1 MKASTQQNLKTLG
14 ITFFV
19 LIVLNV
25 LGSLFFHR
33 FDLTKDKRYTL
44 SETSL
49 QIVKQVKNPLSI
61 KIYMQGDLPA
71 DFKRLQQE
79 TKQLLEEFQAYNS
92 NIVFEFVNPLENGED
107 NMDVVKSLYQKGLTP
122 INITVD
128 DKGKQSQAMVFPW
141 AIAVYNNKE
150 VNIPL
155 LKNIMGTSTTQKVIG
170 SIQHLEYSIAD
181 GINKISKDRQKKV
194 AIIKGN
200 GELKEVHIAKMLMQ
214 IRESYYIGPFTLDSV
229 AKNPTGTL
237 DALKKYDLA
246 IISKPT
252 ESFSDE
258 EKQVLDQFIMNGG
271 KTLWLIDQVA
281 ADMDS
286 LYNQAGA
293 TLAYP
298 RDLNLNDMFFKYGFR
313 INPDLVKDEQGSK
326 LKLATGEQGSAT
338 QYQEFIWKF
347 APIVIPAN
355 SNPIVKNLGQIKFD
369 FASPIDTLKNGIK
382 KTVLL
387 QSSPYSKVIGTPTEI
402 SLNSVNEKTSP
413 QDYINKGNIPL
424 SVLLEGSFHSAF
436 ENRVLPFKENSFLA
450 KGKPTKMIVIA
461 DGDLARNQ
469 LDKNMMPVELGYDQ
483 RTGNLYDN
491 KDFMMN
497 CINYL
502 LDDTGLINI
511 RSKDVNLPLLDK
523 EKVYKNY
530 SFTQFITIGLPIL
543 ILLVFGFV
551 FTYIRKRKYGKQ
563 MLIKNLQN

>member
-1 MKASTQQNLKTLG
+1 MKASTQQNIKTLG
-14 ITFFV
+14 ITVFV

-61 KIYMQGDLPA
+61 KIYMQGELPA
-71 DFKRLQQE
+71 DFRRLQQE

-92 NIVFEFVNPLENGED
+92 NIVFEFVNPMENED
-107 NMDVVKSLYQKGLTP
+107 ESMAVVKSLYQKGMTP
-122 INITVD
+122 VNITVD

-141 AIAVYNNKE
+141 AVAVYNNKE

-155 LKNIMGTSTTQKVIG
+155 LKNIMGASTTQKVIG

-181 GINKISKDRQKKV
+181 AINKISKDRQKKV

-200 GELKEVHIAKMLMQ
+200 GELHEVHIAKMLKQ
-214 IRESYYIGPFTLDSV
+214 IKESYYIGPFTLDSV

-252 ESFSDE
+252 EAFSDD

-286 LYNQAGA
+286 LYNQSGA

-313 INPDLVKDEQGSK
+313 INPDLVKDEQGSPI
-326 LKLATGEQGSAT
+326 KLATGEQGSAT
-338 QYQEFIWKF
+338 QYQDFVWKY
-347 APIVIPAN
+347 APQVYPAGKH
-355 SNPIVKNLGQIKFD
+355 PIVKNLGGIKFD

-387 QSSPYSKVIGTPTEI
+387 QSSQYSKVIGTPSEI
-402 SLNSVNEKTSP
+402 NLNIVTEKTSP
-413 QDYINKGNIPL
+413 QDYLNKGNIPL
-424 SVLLEGSFHSAF
+424 SVLLEGSFHSVF
-436 ENRVLPFKENSFLA
+436 ENRVLPFKESGFQA
-450 KGKPTKMIVIA
+450 KGKPTKMIVIS

-469 LDKNMMPVELGYDQ
+469 LDKNLMPVELGYDQ

-511 RSKDVNLPLLDK
+511 RSKDLELPLLDK
-523 EKVYKNY
+523 EKVYENY
-530 SFTQFITIGLPIL
+530 SLTQFITIGLPIL
-543 ILLVFGFV
+543 ILLVFGLT
-551 FTYIRKRKYGKQ
+551 FTYIRKRKYSK
-563 MLIKNLQN
+563 

>member
-1 MKASTQQNLKTLG
+1 MKASTQQNIKILG
-14 ITFFV
+14 ITVFV

-33 FDLTKDKRYTL
+33 YDLTKDKRYTL

-71 DFKRLQQE
+71 DFRRLQVE

-92 NIVFEFVNPLENGED
+92 NIVFEFVNPMENED
-107 NMDVVKSLYQKGLTP
+107 ESMEMVKSLYQKGLTP

-141 AIAVYNNKE
+141 AIAVYDNKE

-155 LKNIMGTSTTQKVIG
+155 LKNIMGASTTEKVIG

-181 GINKISKDRQKKV
+181 AINKITKAKQKKV
-194 AIIKGN
+194 AFIKGN
-200 GELKEVHIAKMLMQ
+200 GEMNEVHVAKMLRQ
-214 IRESYYIGPFTLDSV
+214 IKESYYIGPFTLDSV

-237 DALKKYDLA
+237 EALNKYDLA

-252 ESFSDE
+252 QTFSDE

-271 KTLWLIDQVA
+271 KTLWLIDQIA

-286 LYNQAGA
+286 LYNQSGA

-313 INPDLVKDEQGSK
+313 INPDLVKDEYGSPI
-326 LKLATGEQGSAT
+326 KLATGEQGSAT
-338 QYQEFIWKF
+338 QYQEFKWKY
-347 APIVIPAN
+347 APIVIP
-355 SNPIVKNLGQIKFD
+355 SGKHPIVKNLGQIKFD
-369 FASPIDTLKNGIK
+369 FANPIDTLKNGIK

-387 QSSPYSKVIGTPTEI
+387 QSSQYSKKIGTPTEI
-402 SLNSVNEKTSP
+402 NLNIVTEQTTT
-413 QDYINKGNIPL
+413 QEYLNKGNSAL
-424 SVLLEGSFHSAF
+424 AVLLEGDFHSAF
-436 ENRVLPFKENSFLA
+436 ENRVLPFKENAFQA
-450 KGKPTKMIVIA
+450 KGKPNKMIVIA

-511 RSKDVNLPLLDK
+511 RSKDVDLPLLDK
-523 EKVYKNY
+523 DKVYENY
-530 SFTQFITIGLPIL
+530 TMTQFITIGLPIL
-543 ILLVFGFV
+543 ILLVFGLA
-551 FTYIRKRKYGKQ
+551 FTYLRKRRYSK
-563 MLIKNLQN
+563 

>member
-1 MKASTQQNLKTLG
+1 MKASNQQNIKALG
-14 ITFFV
+14 ITVFV

-71 DFKRLQQE
+71 DFRRLQQE
-79 TKQLLEEFQAYNS
+79 TKQLLEEFQAYNG
-92 NIVFEFVNPLENGED
+92 NIVFEFVNPLENED
-107 NMDVVKSLYQKGLTP
+107 ESMEIIKSLYQKGLTP

-141 AIAVYNNKE
+141 AIAVYDNKE

-155 LKNIMGTSTTQKVIG
+155 LKNIMGASTTQKVIG
-170 SIQHLEYSIAD
+170 SIQHLEYSITDA
-181 GINKISKDRQKKV
+181 INKITKAKQKKV

-200 GELKEVHIAKMLMQ
+200 GEINEIHIAKMLMQ

-229 AKNPTGTL
+229 AKNPTGSL

-252 ESFSDE
+252 ETFSDE

-286 LYNQAGA
+286 LYNQSGA

-313 INPDLVKDEQGSK
+313 INPDLVKDEQGSPI
-326 LKLATGEQGSAT
+326 KLATGEQGSAT
-338 QYQEFIWKF
+338 QYQDFVWKF
-347 APIVIPAN
+347 APQVYPT
-355 SNPIVKNLGQIKFD
+355 SKHPIVKNLGGIRFD
-369 FASPIDTLKNGIK
+369 FANPIDTLKNGIK

-387 QSSPYSKVIGTPTEI
+387 QSSQYSKVIGTPAEI
-402 SLNSVNEKTSP
+402 NLNIVTEKTSP
-413 QDYINKGNIPL
+413 EEYLNKGNLPL
-424 SVLLEGSFHSAF
+424 SVLLEGNFHSAF
-436 ENRVLPFKENSFLA
+436 ENRVLPFKENDFIA
-450 KGKPTKMIVIA
+450 KGKPNKMIVIA

-469 LDKNMMPVELGYDQ
+469 LDKNREPVELGYDQ

-491 KDFMMN
+491 KDFIMN

-511 RSKDVNLPLLDK
+511 RSKDVELPLLDK
-523 EKVYKNY
+523 EKVYENY
-530 SFTQFITIGLPIL
+530 SITQFITIGLPIA
-543 ILLVFGFV
+543 ILLIFGLV
-551 FTYIRKRKYGKQ
+551 FTYIRKRKYSK
-563 MLIKNLQN
+563 

>member
-1 MKASTQQNLKTLG
+1 MKLSTQMNIKTLW
-14 ITFFV
+14 ITIFV
-19 LIVLNV
+19 LVVLNV

-71 DFKRLQQE
+71 DFRRLQQE

-92 NIVFEFVNPLENGED
+92 NIVFEFVNPMENED
-107 NMDVVKSLYQKGLTP
+107 ESMDLVKSLYQKGLTP
-122 INITVD
+122 INLTVD

-155 LKNIMGTSTTQKVIG
+155 LKNRMGASTTQKVIG

-181 GINKISKDRQKKV
+181 AINKITKDKQKKV

-200 GELKEVHIAKMLMQ
+200 GEINEIHIAKMLMQ

-229 AKNPTGTL
+229 SKNPTGSL

-246 IISKPT
+246 IIAKPT
-252 ESFSDE
+252 QTFSDE

-286 LYNQAGA
+286 LYNQSGA

-313 INPDLVKDEQGSK
+313 INPDLVKDEQGSPI
-326 LKLATGEQGSAT
+326 KLATGEQGTAT
-338 QYQEFIWKF
+338 QYQDFVWKF
-347 APIVIPAN
+347 APLVA
-355 SNPIVKNLGQIKFD
+355 SQGTHPIVKNLGGVRFD

-387 QSSPYSKVIGTPTEI
+387 QSSPYSKKIGTPAEI
-402 SLNSVNEKTSP
+402 NLNIVSEETSP
-413 QDYINKGNIPL
+413 KDYIGKGNLPL
-424 SVLLEGSFHSAF
+424 SVLLEGNFHSAF
-436 ENRVLPFKENSFLA
+436 ENRVLPFKDNSFQS
-450 KGKPTKMIVIA
+450 KGKPAKMIVIA

-469 LDKNMMPVELGYDQ
+469 LDKNGLPVELGYDQ
-483 RTGNLYDN
+483 RSGNLYDN

-511 RSKDVNLPLLDK
+511 RSKDLDLPLLDK
-523 EKVYKNY
+523 EKVYENY
-530 SFTQFITIGLPIL
+530 SQTQLITIGLPIL
-543 ILLVFGFV
+543 ILLVFGLV
-551 FTYIRKRKYGKQ
+551 FTYLRKKKYSK
-563 MLIKNLQN
+563 

>member
-1 MKASTQQNLKTLG
+1 MKASNQQNIKALG
-14 ITFFV
+14 ITVFV

-71 DFKRLQQE
+71 DFRRLQQE
-79 TKQLLEEFQAYNS
+79 TKQLLEEFQAYNG
-92 NIVFEFVNPLENGED
+92 NIVFEFVNPMENED
-107 NMDVVKSLYQKGLTP
+107 ESMEVVKSLYQKGLTP

-141 AIAVYNNKE
+141 AIAVYDNKE

-155 LKNIMGTSTTQKVIG
+155 LKNIMGASTTQKVIG

-181 GINKISKDRQKKV
+181 AINKITKAKQKKV

-200 GELKEVHIAKMLMQ
+200 GEINEIHIAKMLMQ

-229 AKNPTGTL
+229 AKNPTGSL
-237 DALKKYDLA
+237 EALKKYDLA

-286 LYNQAGA
+286 LYNQSGA

-313 INPDLVKDEQGSK
+313 INPDLVKDEQGSPI
-326 LKLATGEQGSAT
+326 KLATGEQGSAT
-338 QYQEFIWKF
+338 QYQDFTWKF
-347 APIVIPAN
+347 APQVYPT
-355 SNPIVKNLGQIKFD
+355 SKHPIVKNLGGIKFD
-369 FASPIDTLKNGIK
+369 FANPIDTLKNGIK

-387 QSSPYSKVIGTPTEI
+387 QSSQYSKVIGTPAEI
-402 SLNSVNEKTSP
+402 NLNIVTEKTSP
-413 QDYINKGNIPL
+413 EEYLNKGNLPL
-424 SVLLEGSFHSAF
+424 SVLLEGNFHSAF
-436 ENRVLPFKENSFLA
+436 ENRVLPFKENDFIE
-450 KGKPTKMIVIA
+450 KGKPNKMIVIA

-469 LDKNMMPVELGYDQ
+469 LDKNREPVELGYDQ

-491 KDFMMN
+491 KDFIMN

-511 RSKDVNLPLLDK
+511 RSKDVELPLLDK
-523 EKVYKNY
+523 EKVYENY
-530 SFTQFITIGLPIL
+530 SITQFITIGLPIV
-543 ILLVFGFV
+543 ILLVFGLV
-551 FTYIRKRKYGKQ
+551 FTYIRKRKYSK
-563 MLIKNLQN
+563 

>member
-1 MKASTQQNLKTLG
+1 MKAITQKNIKTLG
-14 ITFFV
+14 ITIFV
-19 LIVLNV
+19 LIVLNI
-25 LGSLFFHR
+25 LGSLYFHR
-33 FDLTKDKRYTL
+33 FDLTKDQRYTL
-44 SETSL
+44 SQTSL
-49 QIVKQVKNPLSI
+49 NIVKQVKNPLSI
-61 KIYMQGDLPA
+61 KIYMDGDLPA
-71 DFKRLQQE
+71 DFRRLQQE
-79 TKQLLEEFQAYNS
+79 TRQLLEEFQAYNS
-92 NIVFEFVNPLENGED
+92 NIVFEFVNPLENEEES
-107 NMDVVKSLYQKGLTP
+107 MDLTKSLFQKGLTP

-155 LKNIMGTSTTQKVIG
+155 LKNRMGASTTQKVIG

-181 GINKISKDRQKKV
+181 AINKITKDKQKKV

-200 GELKEVHIAKMLMQ
+200 GEINEIHIAKMLMQ

-229 AKNPTGTL
+229 AKNPTGSL
-237 DALKKYDLA
+237 EALKKYDLA

-252 ESFSDE
+252 QTFSDE

-286 LYNQAGA
+286 LYNQSGA

-313 INPDLVKDEQGSK
+313 INPDLVKDEQGSPI
-326 LKLATGEQGSAT
+326 KLATGEQGSAT
-338 QYQEFIWKF
+338 QYQDFVWKY
-347 APIVIPAN
+347 APQVYPD
-355 SNPIVKNLGQIKFD
+355 SQHPIVKNLGGIKFD

-387 QSSPYSKVIGTPTEI
+387 HSSQYSKTIGTPSEI
-402 SLNSVNEKTSP
+402 NLNIVTEKTSP
-413 QDYINKGNIPL
+413 QDYAGKGNLPL
-424 SVLLEGSFHSAF
+424 SVLLEGTFHSAF
-436 ENRVLPFKENSFLA
+436 ENRVLPFKENGFQA
-450 KGKPTKMIVIA
+450 KGKPTKMIVIS

-511 RSKDVNLPLLDK
+511 RSKDLDLPLLDK
-523 EKVYKNY
+523 EKVYENY
-530 SFTQFITIGLPIL
+530 TITQFITIGLPIL
-543 ILLVFGFV
+543 TLLVFGLA
-551 FTYIRKRKYGKQ
+551 FTFIRKRKYSK
-563 MLIKNLQN
+563 

>member
-1 MKASTQQNLKTLG
+1 MKASNKLNLKTLG
-14 ITFFV
+14 ITIFI

-49 QIVKQVKNPLSI
+49 NIVKQVKNPLSI
-61 KIYMQGDLPA
+61 KIYMQGELPA
-71 DFKRLQQE
+71 DFRRLQQE

-92 NIVFEFVNPLENGED
+92 NIVFEFVNPMENED
-107 NMDVVKSLYQKGLTP
+107 ESMEMVKSLYQKGLTP
-122 INITVD
+122 VNITVG

-141 AIAVYNNKE
+141 AIAVYDNKE

-155 LKNIMGTSTTQKVIG
+155 LKNIMGANTEDKVKG

-181 GINKISKDRQKKV
+181 AINKITKAKQKKV
-194 AIIKGN
+194 AYIKGN
-200 GELKEVHIAKMLMQ
+200 GELNEVHVANMLRQ
-214 IRESYYIGPFTLDSV
+214 IKESYYIGPFTLDSV
-229 AKNPTGTL
+229 AKDPNGTL
-237 DALKKYDLA
+237 SALKKYDLA
-246 IISKPT
+246 IIAKPT
-252 ESFSDE
+252 ETFSDE
-258 EKQVLDQFIMNGG
+258 EKEVLDQFVMNGG
-271 KTLWLIDQVA
+271 KTIWLIDQVA

-298 RDLNLNDMFFKYGFR
+298 RDLNLNDMFFKYGIR
-313 INPDLVKDEQGSK
+313 INPDLVKDEQGSP

-338 QYQEFIWKF
+338 QYQNFIWKF
-347 APIVIPAN
+347 APIVIPT
-355 SNPIVKNLGQIKFD
+355 SQHPIVKNLGGIKFD
-369 FASPIDTLKNGIK
+369 FANQIDTLKNGIK

-387 QSSPYSKVIGTPTEI
+387 QSSPYSKKIGTPTEI
-402 SLNSVNEKTSP
+402 NLNIVTEKTSP
-413 QDYINKGNIPL
+413 QEYLNKGNLPL
-424 SVLLEGSFHSAF
+424 AVLLEGNFHSAF
-436 ENRVLPFKENSFLA
+436 QNRVLPFKESSFQTQ
-450 KGKPTKMIVIA
+450 GKPNKMIVIA

-502 LDDTGLINI
+502 LDDSGLINI
-511 RSKDVNLPLLDK
+511 RSKDVELPLLDK
-523 EKVYKNY
+523 EKVYENY
-530 SFTQFITIGLPIL
+530 TATQFITIGLPIL
-543 ILLVFGFV
+543 ILLIFGLV
-551 FTYIRKRKYGKQ
+551 FTFIRKRKYSK
-563 MLIKNLQN
+563 